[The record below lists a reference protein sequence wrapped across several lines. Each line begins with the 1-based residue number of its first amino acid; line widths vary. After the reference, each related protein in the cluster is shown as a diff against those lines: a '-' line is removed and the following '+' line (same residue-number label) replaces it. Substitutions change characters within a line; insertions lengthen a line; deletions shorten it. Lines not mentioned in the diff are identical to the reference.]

1 MKKNDGGIPVTGL
14 ITGSGSDVSRLLRI
28 LSQIT
33 CFLENRFYYTLMA
46 ARSGHDGLLHV
57 AATEDPV
64 CLHIFFGQDRF
75 FQDAWPELRK
85 IQACNTIRN
94 YRKNKK
100 TQVLSISLSVFSAS
114 SFIRAD
120 ILLEDE

>member
-1 MKKNDGGIPVTGL
+1 VTGL
-14 ITGSGSDVSRLLRI
+14 ITGSGSDVSGLLRI

-33 CFLENRFYYTLMA
+33 CFLEKNRPCYSLMA

-64 CLHIFFGQDRF
+64 CLYIFFGRDRF

-85 IQACNTIRN
+85 IQACDTIRN